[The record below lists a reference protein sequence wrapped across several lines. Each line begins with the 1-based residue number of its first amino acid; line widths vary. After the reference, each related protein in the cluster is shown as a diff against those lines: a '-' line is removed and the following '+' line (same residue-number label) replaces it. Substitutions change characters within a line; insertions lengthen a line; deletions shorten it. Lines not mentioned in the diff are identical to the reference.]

1 MADPK
6 KLTTYSRFSGCGA
19 KLGPGVLDKALCGL
33 TQVKRPEV
41 LADFTGSE
49 DAGVYKISDDTALV
63 QTIDFFPPIVDE
75 PALFGAI
82 AAANSLS
89 DIYAMGGR
97 PVSAVNVLC
106 YPEEDLPIEHLRKIM
121 EGAMEVLDEAE
132 TSLMGGHSVN
142 DKELKFG
149 FSVNG
154 LIHPDRIIRNNT
166 PRPGDA
172 LVLTKALGTG
182 AINTALRAEMASE
195 TSVRAA
201 EKSMR
206 TLNRRASELLHKYG
220 ANAATDITGFGLGG
234 HAAEMALDT
243 LCCLEIDIAS
253 LPVLPEAEEYIAMG
267 LVPAGSF
274 KNREFR
280 LRRIINPDAVSRE
293 KMDLFFDPQ
302 TSGGLFISLPS
313 DRAADFIEEL
323 GSETA
328 AVIGRVTEGD
338 GRIRLNA

>member
-19 KLGPGVLDKALCGL
+19 KLGPEVLDKALCGL
-33 TQVKRPEV
+33 SQVKRPEV
-41 LADFTGSE
+41 LADFSGSE
-49 DAGVYKISDDTALV
+49 DAGVFKISDDTALV

-121 EGAMEVLDEAE
+121 EGALEVLDEAE
-132 TSLMGGHSVN
+132 TSLLGGHSVN
-142 DKELKFG
+142 DRELKFG
-149 FSVNG
+149 FAVNG
-154 LIHPDRIIRNNT
+154 IIHPDKIIRNNT

-172 LVLTKALGTG
+172 LILTKALGTG
-182 AINTALRAEMASE
+182 TINTALRAEMASDE
-195 TSVRAA
+195 AVAAA

-206 TLNRRASELLHKYG
+206 TLNKKASLLLHKYE
-220 ANAATDITGFGLGG
+220 ARACTDITGFGLGG
-234 HAAEMALDT
+234 HAAEMALDSPAD
-243 LCCLEIDIAS
+243 LELDIAA
-253 LPVLPEAEEYIAMG
+253 LPVLTEAADYIAMG

-274 KNREFR
+274 KNRDFR
-280 LRRIINPDAVSRE
+280 LQRIINPDAVSRE
-293 KMDLFFDPQ
+293 TLDLIFDPQ
-302 TSGGLFISLPS
+302 TSGGLLISLPAEN
-313 DRAADFIEEL
+313 AAAFIEEL
-323 GSETA
+323 ASPAA
-328 AVIGRVTEGD
+328 AVIGRVTKGE